1 MPRSAA
7 AREGTPN
14 ASARNGGN
22 NGLGTS
28 RIRDIQRA
36 RVLAATFE
44 VVAERGVANVSVTHV
59 VARAGVSRRTFYEQ
73 FVNREDC
80 ILAAFEDAAGL
91 LTARVLAAYERAG
104 TWRERIR
111 AALLE
116 LLELLDKEPSIGRLL
131 IVESLAAGPRVLGRR
146 GRALARA
153 SAAIDEGCREAR
165 AGSAPMQLTAEGV
178 VGGVLAVLHG
188 RLTERKPGRM
198 TTLVNPLMSMIVLP
212 YLGPATA
219 RRELSRPLPRIG
231 DGAATRHTGHNP
243 LEHLDMRLT
252 YRTVCVL
259 SAVAEH
265 PGASNRTIGTEAGM
279 SDQGQISKLLARLQK
294 LGLIVNDGE
303 PAPGAP
309 NAWTLTKLGEEVH
322 GGLPARL

>member
-1 MPRSAA
+1 MPRSTA

-14 ASARNGGN
+14 AAARNGGE
-22 NGLGTS
+22 NGLGAS

-36 RVLAATFE
+36 RMLAATVE

-80 ILAAFEDAAGL
+80 VLAAFDDAVGL
-91 LTARVLAAYERAG
+91 LAARVLAAYERAG

-111 AALLE
+111 AALLA
-116 LLELLDKEPSIGRLL
+116 LLELLDEEPSIGRLL
-131 IVESLAAGPRVLGRR
+131 IVESLAAGPRVLERR

-153 SAAIDEGCREAR
+153 IAAIDEGRGDDR
-165 AGSAPMQLTAEGV
+165 AGSAPVQFTAEGV
-178 VGGVLAVLHG
+178 VGAVLAVLHG
-188 RLTERKPGRM
+188 RLTQRKPGRM
-198 TTLVNPLMSMIVLP
+198 TMLVNPLMSIIVLP

-219 RRELSRPLPRIG
+219 RRELSRPLPRPG
-231 DGAATRHTGHNP
+231 DGAATRHTGHNA

-252 YRTVCVL
+252 YRTVRVL

-294 LGLIVNDGE
+294 LGLIANDGE
-303 PAPGAP
+303 PAPGTP
-309 NAWTLTKLGEEVH
+309 NAWALTELGEDVH
-322 GGLPARL
+322 GAIPARA